1 MQAERCRRQIQRGEH
16 TAATALV
23 GRRETGPGMLSW
35 QGGSARGLIKHNVY
49 PGVAQ
54 LVARVVWDHDAAG
67 SNPVTRTRG
76 RRRKVCGFCFASKAR
91 AAWFGHFCRA
101 RPVGEAARRKWR
113 SGQNLQS
120 EARSKFWEPQGA
132 AKPTMPQV
140 RILSL
145 GPNLFGE
152 RSSLERFLFC
162 DRIREC

>member
-67 SNPVTRTRG
+67 SNPVTRTIRSVLKGFEDTPYYFLLRG
-76 RRRKVCGFCFASKAR
+76 PFKGVAYSYSLSCFYNNVCFGDVLCARHSKLTNAVVMDNN
-91 AAWFGHFCRA
+91 ALAVYAFG
-101 RPVGEAARRKWR
+101 
-113 SGQNLQS
+113 
-120 EARSKFWEPQGA
+120 
-132 AKPTMPQV
+132 
-140 RILSL
+140 
-145 GPNLFGE
+145 
-152 RSSLERFLFC
+152 LFC
-162 DRIREC
+162 LVNIYVVN